1 VNVTETKQS
10 EDRPVEDRLR
20 AAVRAYVPDHST
32 PPLRLPARSAR
43 PVRRPGWGAS
53 GPGWRSQRIRGWA
66 VPLAAAV
73 AVVAVVAASLA
84 ITRGVNGRGPGH
96 PAAAAQVA
104 GVPPY
109 YVSIWTSGRSKLGHV
124 EVRATSTGAVQATVS
139 LPRTDDYNPGML
151 AIAAN
156 DRVFILDGR
165 QQSGHQRAFLL
176 RFTPA
181 GRGQATTQ
189 LTPLSI
195 PVSPTTS
202 IPFAL
207 SPDGTLLASVTY
219 TRAHSGYLTVYN
231 LVTGTQ
237 RTWTGWGR
245 PLSSSFGS
253 LAWSA
258 DGRWLQYAWWPTT
271 AHRAYFGRLDTS
283 APGTTVPAP
292 TTSTA
297 VPFSVQMTLLADGH
311 LSVLTFSKNTS
322 SVDIVSPR
330 GGAPVVIP
338 IWGPGGPPV
347 KHIQDPVWSSD
358 TGETMILSTGI
369 PPLAAGVWRGGHYHP
384 LPLARVLQQAGNPL
398 QGAILSW

>member
-1 VNVTETKQS
+1 
-10 EDRPVEDRLR
+10 
-20 AAVRAYVPDHST
+20 
-32 PPLRLPARSAR
+32 
-43 PVRRPGWGAS
+43 
-53 GPGWRSQRIRGWA
+53 

-84 ITRGVNGRGPGH
+84 ITRGAGSRGPGQ
-96 PAAAAQVA
+96 PAAAGRVA

-109 YVSIWTSGRSKLGHV
+109 YVSIWTSGRSQLGHV
-124 EVRATSTGAVQATVS
+124 EVRATGTGAVQATVS
-139 LPRTDDYNPGML
+139 LPRLYDYNPGML
-151 AIAAN
+151 ATAAN
-156 DRVFILDGR
+156 DRAFILDGR

-202 IPFAL
+202 IPFEL

-219 TRAHSGYLTVYN
+219 PRTHSSYLTVYN
-231 LVTGTQ
+231 LVTGAQ

-245 PLSSSFGS
+245 SLGSSLGSSFGS

-258 DGRWLQYAWWPTT
+258 DGRWLQYAWWPT
-271 AHRAYFGRLDTS
+271 AGRRAYFGRLDTS

-292 TTSTA
+292 TASTA

-311 LSVLTFSKNTS
+311 LSVLALSKNKW
-322 SVDIVSPR
+322 SVDIVSPQ

-347 KHIQDPVWSSD
+347 KRIQDPVWSSD
-358 TGETMILSTGI
+358 TGETMILSTGN
-369 PPLAAGVWRGGHYHP
+369 PPLAAGVWRGGHYLP
-384 LPLARVLQQAGNPL
+384 LPLARVLRQSGNPL